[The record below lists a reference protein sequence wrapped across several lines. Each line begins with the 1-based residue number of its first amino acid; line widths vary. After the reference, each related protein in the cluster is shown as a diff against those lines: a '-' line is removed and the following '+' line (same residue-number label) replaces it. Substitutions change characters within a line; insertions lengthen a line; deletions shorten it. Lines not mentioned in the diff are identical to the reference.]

1 MEIAIH
7 LSLIAAVVISTVAL
21 VVWDWGYPPKRSLKE
36 VLIALLPLVVVG
48 GVCGLLMSATGAPL
62 VEWVIPAL
70 AVLTVG
76 MLCGSERV
84 FHRTRWAMFLVTII
98 LCVNFT
104 SLVHGDFTAAPG
116 YSRGVS
122 KARQALAM
130 NAARKALEKSYP
142 ADTVLPEGSVATLLG
157 EPDTGIVEVDT
168 IERCWFTP
176 LTRLYLVKRGQAMLW
191 CPGGSLEAASK
202 QLELRAI
209 N

>member
-1 MEIAIH
+1 MEVAIH

-21 VVWDWGYPPKRSLKE
+21 VIWDWGYPPKRSIRE
-36 VLIALLPLVVVG
+36 VLIAVLPLIVVG

-62 VEWVIPAL
+62 VEWVIPSL
-70 AVLTVG
+70 AILVVG
-76 MLCGSERV
+76 MACGSERV
-84 FHRTRWAMFLVTII
+84 FQRTRWAMFLVTII

-104 SLVHGDFTAAPG
+104 GLVHGDFTAAPG
-116 YSRGVS
+116 YSRVVS
-122 KARQALAM
+122 KTRQRMAM

-142 ADTVLPEGSVATLLG
+142 ADSVLPEGPVATLLG
-157 EPDTGIVEVDT
+157 EPNTGVVEVDT

-176 LTRLYLVKRGQAMLW
+176 ITRLYLVKRGRAILW

-202 QLELRAI
+202 QLELRAM